1 MKNISTFVFSI
12 LISFSC
18 TFAQDV
24 NRVLGIPDKF
34 LRPLDLSNT
43 EMDAYIKDDSGKKS
57 NNRPWRVICDR
68 SGYETYTDP
77 SGTSKSG
84 KKLEFKMWYF
94 VAEEKGGYV
103 HLVKMNGEPD
113 NALNIPKGSF
123 VESYGW
129 AEKSK
134 LLLWTSGLRSLSS
147 GIYLK
152 SLILYTV
159 EGAQEVLRN
168 KNQGVQFYPTPST
181 KGTPIG
187 PLALYDFYFIL
198 KKENDM
204 YLLCKESDMKSS
216 AFFKNEILGWVHQNN
231 QADWNTRLC
240 VEQNFEQKAYD
251 ERKISPSKQF
261 VAYSVSTEAKN
272 QMVSG
277 SGNTNKILTKDDP
290 VNADKVDIAKSNN
303 RRFIGQK
310 LRMPILKCDE
320 FTLSAGIL
328 GSMGTSSDTKSCP
341 ACQAV
346 FDEISEFSNNYN
358 VLFMVEATTLM
369 RSYKDEIKSAL
380 GNLKRELT
388 DVPNAKFAVAFY
400 RNANVDGK
408 SFLDYTEMSGDIDI
422 VSKKIDAA
430 IFTEDGYDGYS
441 SLYSALSKSVA
452 KVGFK
457 SNSTNVIYIIGQN
470 PDFRDNATMKLNCL
484 DNNCDALIKT
494 DKLVDQLSNIR
505 AHMVFVQPS
514 LPKNSVSNDLLEQ
527 GIDLMLE
534 VSKSNFQSYKKV
546 NDIMPSPK
554 DVNPTIV
561 EESSFSSINGGSTK
575 SVFYASNGTIL
586 SASDFAHN
594 IRSSFKEIKTRQNN
608 VAKALEELI
617 NNPGKDTGDIKS
629 SGFEI
634 GALRD
639 KINEVL
645 TRAGLEPN
653 EENLKMLTDRKV
665 NLYVRGY
672 MPKRIYGANY
682 DLTSPVLFFPEK
694 ELGEYIEDLRTLVTL
709 VNEPEDI
716 LRTRLKTTMISLY
729 KKYSGESKV
738 GDDITINDFVGSLTS
753 ECFKFDNPNHQ
764 FAINKI
770 QKPSVKIEILRNFLE
785 ELEKKYR
792 NLEAISKSSAYEFQF
807 KRSTSGLGKNTY
819 YWIPFEDTF

>member
-1 MKNISTFVFSI
+1 MKIINTIVFSFI
-12 LISFSC
+12 ITLAFGQEFSK
-18 TFAQDV
+18 
-24 NRVLGIPDKF
+24 VLGVPDKF
-34 LRPLDLSNT
+34 IRPVDLSNT
-43 EMDAYIKDDSGKKS
+43 EMEAYVKGDSGPKS

-68 SGYETYTDP
+68 SGYETFSDP
-77 SGTSKSG
+77 SGSTKSG
-84 KKLEFKMWYF
+84 EKLEFKMWYF
-94 VAEEKGGYV
+94 VAEEKGNYI

-113 NALNIPKGSF
+113 NSLNIPKGSF

-134 LLLWTSGLRSLSS
+134 MLLWSSGLRSPKS

-152 SLILYTV
+152 SLILYTF
-159 EGAQEVLRN
+159 EGANEVIKN
-168 KNQGVQFYPTPST
+168 NNQGIQFYPSPST
-181 KGTPIG
+181 KTASLGS
-187 PLALYDFYFIL
+187 LALYDFYFVL

-204 YLLCKESDMKSS
+204 YLLGAESDMKTST
-216 AFFKNEILGWVHQNN
+216 FYKKEILGWVHQNT

-240 VEQNFEQKAYD
+240 VEQNFEQKAFD

-272 QMVSG
+272 QTISG
-277 SGNTNKILTKDDP
+277 SGSTKHLLTKDDP
-290 VNADKVDIAKSNN
+290 VNADKTVIAKSNN
-303 RRFIGQK
+303 KRFIGTK
-310 LRMPILKCDE
+310 LRMPVLKCDE
-320 FTLSAGIL
+320 STLSAGIL
-328 GSMGTSSDTKSCP
+328 GNLGNESGTKSCP

-358 VLFMVEATTLM
+358 ILFLVEATTPM

-400 RNANVDGK
+400 RNANVNGK
-408 SFLDYTEMSGDIDI
+408 SFLDYTEMNGDIDI
-422 VSKKIDAA
+422 VSRKIDAA
-430 IFTEDGYDGYS
+430 VFTEDGYDGYS

-457 SNSTNVIYIIGQN
+457 ANSTNVVYIIGQN
-470 PDFRDNATMKLNCL
+470 PDFRDNPTLKLNCL
-484 DNNCDALIKT
+484 DNNCDALIKP

-505 AHMVFVQPS
+505 AHMVFLQPS
-514 LPKNSVSNDLLEQ
+514 LPKTSTSNDLLEQ
-527 GIDLMLE
+527 GIDLMLD
-534 VSKSNFQSYKKV
+534 VSISNFQTYKKV

-554 DVNPTIV
+554 DVNPTIA
-561 EESSFSSINGGSTK
+561 EESTISSINGGSTK
-575 SVFYASNGTIL
+575 NIFYSSKEGSVL
-586 SASDFAHN
+586 SASDFAN
-594 IRSSFKEIKTRQNN
+594 YIRTSFKDIKTRQNN

-617 NNPGKDTGDIKS
+617 NKPGGDPDDIKS

-639 KINEVL
+639 KLNEVL
-645 TRAGLEPN
+645 TRAGLEPS

-665 NLYVRGY
+665 NYYLRGY
-672 MPKRIYGANY
+672 IPKRIYGANF
-682 DLTSPVLFFPEK
+682 DLCSPVLFFPEK
-694 ELGEYIEDLRTLVTL
+694 ELGEYLEDLRTLVTL
-709 VNEPEDI
+709 TNEPEDI

-738 GDDITINDFVGSLTS
+738 SDDITINDFVGSLTS

-764 FAINKI
+764 FALNKI
-770 QKPSVKIEILRNFLE
+770 NKPSVKIEVLRNFLE
-785 ELEKKYR
+785 AFEKKYI
-792 NLEAISKSSAYEFQF
+792 NLEAVSKSSAYEFKF
-807 KRSTSGLGKNTY
+807 KRSSASLGKNIY